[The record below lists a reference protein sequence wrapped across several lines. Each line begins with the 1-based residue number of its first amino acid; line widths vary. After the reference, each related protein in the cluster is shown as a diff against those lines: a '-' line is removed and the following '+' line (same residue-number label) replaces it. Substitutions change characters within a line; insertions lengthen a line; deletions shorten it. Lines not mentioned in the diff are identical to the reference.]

1 MTTNSDAS
9 IGSDETTH
17 EAPRYDDINVP
28 VVVMWGFISALVTLI
43 TILFVSGVYNVWS
56 QQWIDARE
64 GQFVNQPAR
73 EQVDAQKAILN
84 GGEGVIPIAE
94 AKQKVLEK
102 FKKVSTS
109 H

>member
-1 MTTNSDAS
+1 MTTHSDAS
-9 IGSDETTH
+9 GGSDEKPQET
-17 EAPRYDDINVP
+17 PRYDDINVP

-56 QQWIDARE
+56 DSWIAARE

-73 EQVDAQKAILN
+73 EQVEQQKAILS
-84 GGEGVIPIAE
+84 GGQGVIPIAE

-102 FKKVSTS
+102 FKK
-109 H
+109 

>member
-1 MTTNSDAS
+1 MITHSDAS
-9 IGSDETTH
+9 ISSDEKPQ
-17 EAPRYDDINVP
+17 EAPRYDDVNVP

-73 EQVDAQKAILN
+73 EQVNAQKAILN

-102 FKKVSTS
+102 FKKVSTA